1 MRTRSP
7 IPVILINFDENWIFL
22 SLSQPLTMKVSQV
35 DELILIPQV
44 LVFPWERL
52 ELLELELILEE
63 FQFSINNEFDN
74 SRVSNDSTKAKRE
87 NI

>member
-1 MRTRSP
+1 M
-7 IPVILINFDENWIFL
+7 
-22 SLSQPLTMKVSQV
+22 

-74 SRVSNDSTKAKRE
+74 SRVTNYLTKAKRE

>member
-1 MRTRSP
+1 MRTGGP
-7 IPVILINFDENWIFL
+7 IPVILINCDENWIFL
-22 SLSQPLTMKVSQV
+22 PLSQLLTMKVSQV

-74 SRVSNDSTKAKRE
+74 SRVTN
-87 NI
+87 

>member
-1 MRTRSP
+1 
-7 IPVILINFDENWIFL
+7 
-22 SLSQPLTMKVSQV
+22 MKVSYV

-74 SRVSNDSTKAKRE
+74 SRVTNYLTKAERE
-87 NI
+87 K

>member
-1 MRTRSP
+1 
-7 IPVILINFDENWIFL
+7 
-22 SLSQPLTMKVSQV
+22 MKVSYM

-52 ELLELELILEE
+52 ELVELELILEE

-74 SRVSNDSTKAKRE
+74 SSVSNDSTKVKRK
-87 NI
+87 NSKSN

>member
-1 MRTRSP
+1 M
-7 IPVILINFDENWIFL
+7 
-22 SLSQPLTMKVSQV
+22 

-44 LVFPWERL
+44 LVFPWEKL

-74 SRVSNDSTKAKRE
+74 SSVTNYLTKAKRE
-87 NI
+87 NKSNLN

>member
-1 MRTRSP
+1 
-7 IPVILINFDENWIFL
+7 
-22 SLSQPLTMKVSQV
+22 MKVSYV
-35 DELILIPQV
+35 DQLILIPQV

-74 SRVSNDSTKAKRE
+74 SRVTNYLTKAERE
-87 NI
+87 K

>member
-1 MRTRSP
+1 M
-7 IPVILINFDENWIFL
+7 
-22 SLSQPLTMKVSQV
+22 

-74 SRVSNDSTKAKRE
+74 SRVTNDSTKAKRE
-87 NI
+87 KSKLFI

>member
-1 MRTRSP
+1 M
-7 IPVILINFDENWIFL
+7 
-22 SLSQPLTMKVSQV
+22 

-44 LVFPWERL
+44 LVFPWEKL

-74 SRVSNDSTKAKRE
+74 SSVSNDSTQAKRE
-87 NI
+87 NSKLN

>member
-1 MRTRSP
+1 
-7 IPVILINFDENWIFL
+7 
-22 SLSQPLTMKVSQV
+22 MKVSYV

-63 FQFSINNEFDN
+63 FQFLINNEFDN
-74 SRVSNDSTKAKRE
+74 SSVSNYLTKAKRE
-87 NI
+87 NSKLN

>member
-1 MRTRSP
+1 M
-7 IPVILINFDENWIFL
+7 
-22 SLSQPLTMKVSQV
+22 

-74 SRVSNDSTKAKRE
+74 SSVSNDSTKAKRE
-87 NI
+87 ESLLE